1 MKEKQREI
9 ILYIVFGGLPTLVGI
24 GSFAFLYN
32 LLDWNEHVANLISW
46 ILSVLFAYGTN
57 RVFVFESKEK
67 GGRNILK
74 EATRFLSS
82 RLTTLIL
89 EEALLFL
96 FITRLN
102 FPGLP
107 VKIFA
112 QALVILLNYILSR
125 RIVFRL

>member
-9 ILYIVFGGLPTLVGI
+9 ILYIVFGGLTTLVGI